1 VLLSVTVRVVK
12 LGPKDRTRSV
22 AEIFSGHVET
32 MTAVGGEHS
41 RDLRLSEVH
50 FKDGARNRWH
60 VHTTDQIL
68 LVTEGEGVI
77 ATESEQED
85 LDPGVIALIP
95 ANTKHWHGAKPGKSC
110 THWSILG
117 PANTRIVD

>member
-1 VLLSVTVRVVK
+1 VRVIK
-12 LGPKDRTRSV
+12 LDPRDRTKSV

-32 MTAVGGEHS
+32 LTAVGGEHS
-41 RDLRLSEVH
+41 HDLRLSEVF

-68 LVTEGEGVI
+68 LVTEGEGIVE
-77 ATESEQED
+77 TNEERHD
-85 LDPGVIALIP
+85 LVPGVVALVP
-95 ANTKHWHGAKPGKSC
+95 ANTRHWHGAKPGKNM

-117 PANTRIVD
+117 PATTKVVD

>member
-1 VLLSVTVRVVK
+1 VVK
-12 LGPKDRTRSV
+12 LDKKERTRSV

-32 MTAVGGEHS
+32 ITAVGGEHS
-41 RDLRLSEVH
+41 ADLRLSEVH

-68 LVTEGEGVI
+68 LVTEGDGIV
-77 ATESEQED
+77 ATEREERD
-85 LDPGVIALIP
+85 LEPGVVALIP
-95 ANTKHWHGAKPGKSC
+95 KNTRHWHGAKPGKSM

-117 PANTRIVD
+117 PADTRIVD

>member
-1 VLLSVTVRVVK
+1 VRVVK
-12 LGPKDRTRSV
+12 PDRKERTRSG

-32 MTAVGGEHS
+32 LTAVGGEHS

-60 VHTTDQIL
+60 VHSTDQIL
-68 LVTEGEGVI
+68 LVTEGDGIV
-77 ATESEQED
+77 ATEAERHD
-85 LDPGVIALIP
+85 LTPGVVVLIP
-95 ANTKHWHGAKPGKSC
+95 AETKHWHGAKPGRSM

-117 PANTRIVD
+117 PASTRIVD